1 MNGAASFFPIY
12 KDRMDTEKYILLG
25 KTQDELKQW
34 LKAQSLPAFM
44 SSQLMDW
51 IYVKRVRSF
60 DEMTNISLKHRAF
73 LKEHASLGLVDPVA
87 CAVSK
92 DGTKK
97 YLFATASGIGI
108 EAVYIP
114 DRDRATLCVSS
125 QVGCKMHCAFCM
137 TGRMGY
143 KASLAAHEILNQ
155 VLSIEDSTSLTN
167 LVFMGMGEPCDNIE
181 AVLIAIRLLTDE
193 KAFAWSPKRIT
204 LSSIGLLPGLK
215 RVLEETSVHIAI
227 SLHSPDALQ
236 RKEWIP
242 AQKAYPISD
251 ILQTLKAY
259 DFSHQ
264 RRLSFEYIMFDGM
277 NDSLAHARKLLSLL
291 NGLKCRMNLIRF
303 HRIPDSP
310 FAPSSEETIQAF
322 ADFLNARDLQTT
334 VRASRGEDIQAACGL
349 LSTTAKN

>member
-1 MNGAASFFPIY
+1 
-12 KDRMDTEKYILLG
+12 MDGEKYILLG
-25 KTQDELKQW
+25 KTQEELKQW

-44 SSQLMDW
+44 SAQLMDW
-51 IYVKRVRSF
+51 IYVKRVKSF
-60 DEMTNISLKHRAF
+60 DEMTNISLKHRTF
-73 LKEHASLGLVDPVA
+73 LKEHASLGLAAPIT
-87 CAVSK
+87 CALSK

-97 YLFATASGIGI
+97 YLFATETGIGI

-114 DRDRATLCVSS
+114 DHDRATLCVSS

-143 KASLAAHEILNQ
+143 KASLQAHEILNQ

-181 AVLIAIRLLTDE
+181 AVLRTIHTLTDE

-204 LSSIGLLPGLK
+204 LSSIGLWPGLK
-215 RVLEETSVHIAI
+215 RVLDETSVHIAI
-227 SLHSPDALQ
+227 SLHSPDAIQ

-242 AQKAYPISD
+242 AQKAYPISE
-251 ILQTLKAY
+251 ILQSLKAY
-259 DFSHQ
+259 DFAHQ
-264 RRLSFEYIMFDGM
+264 RRLSFEYIMFDGQ
-277 NDSLAHARKLLSLL
+277 NDTQAHARKLLSIL

-310 FAPSSEETIQAF
+310 FAPSSEETIQSF
-322 ADFLNARDLQTT
+322 ADFLNAKGLQTT